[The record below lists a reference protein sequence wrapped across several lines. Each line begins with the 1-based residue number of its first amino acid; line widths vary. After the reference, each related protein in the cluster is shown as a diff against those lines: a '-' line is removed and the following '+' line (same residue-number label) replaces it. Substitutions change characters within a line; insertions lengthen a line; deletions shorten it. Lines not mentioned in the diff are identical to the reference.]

1 MERLQKVIAN
11 AGIASRRK
19 AEELITKGRVTVNGK
34 TVREQGIKVT
44 GSDKVEVNGVPL
56 SKEEHR
62 YFVLYK
68 PRGVLSASSDDKKR
82 KVVTDYFDMIPERV
96 YPVGRLDYDTSGLI
110 VLTNDGDFANILM
123 HPKYKVE
130 KTYVARVKG
139 IPTRET
145 IKQLQDG
152 VRIDGRKTAKARAHF
167 MSGDKGKDKAIVEL
181 TIHEGRNHQVRKMF
195 EAVGHPVQKLKREQ
209 YGMLVL
215 GNLAPGEWRELSVHE
230 VKQMYALATT
240 GKK

>member
-19 AEELITKGRVTVNGK
+19 AEELITNGRVTVNGK

-110 VLTNDGDFANILM
+110 VLTND
-123 HPKYKVE
+123 
-130 KTYVARVKG
+130 
-139 IPTRET
+139 
-145 IKQLQDG
+145 
-152 VRIDGRKTAKARAHF
+152 
-167 MSGDKGKDKAIVEL
+167 AISP
-181 TIHEGRNHQVRKMF
+181 IF
-195 EAVGHPVQKLKREQ
+195 
-209 YGMLVL
+209 
-215 GNLAPGEWRELSVHE
+215 
-230 VKQMYALATT
+230 
-240 GKK
+240 